1 MVECSTDLNTLIA
14 YSTYSRDEKA
24 AYVYLINQGSD
35 EARFEL
41 NLEGWQISA
50 VTRLACMV
58 AKSSDDLEPEIFT
71 MPVKESQPS
80 KVPAYSISIYKINIV

>member
-58 AKSSDDLEPEIFT
+58 GKSSDDLEPEIFT